1 MSIALPACRCDPAAW
16 GGRIRRS
23 AERPLSAFPTIVEF
37 AAAPVAIL
45 APSATELPEK
55 STLFS
60 WVNERQRRPGFRE
73 HDRGHHL
80 PEHHPRDVRGE
91 SGLGCGLM
99 GEAER
104 R

>member
-1 MSIALPACRCDPAAW
+1 MSIALPACRCEPAAW
-16 GGRIRRS
+16 GGRVRRS
-23 AERPLSAFPTIVEF
+23 TERPLSAFPIIVEF

-60 WVNERQRRPGFRE
+60 FMDGKETLAFRE
-73 HDRGHHL
+73 HD
-80 PEHHPRDVRGE
+80 
-91 SGLGCGLM
+91 GLSRRLM